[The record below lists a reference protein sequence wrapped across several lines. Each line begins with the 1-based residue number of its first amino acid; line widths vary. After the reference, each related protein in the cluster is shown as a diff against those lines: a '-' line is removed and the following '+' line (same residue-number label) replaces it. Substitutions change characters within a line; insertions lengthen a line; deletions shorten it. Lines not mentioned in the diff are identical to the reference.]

1 MNKSII
7 GLVLI
12 LASGLASAACP
23 DISGKWGYQA
33 TEVLGG
39 NQFAAIGRGTFRDN
53 GTWTMKLLGALEG
66 QPGELV
72 LRGDYSIDSKCIIKA
87 TYAIDDSDEGEGPL
101 TGDMVS
107 IIIDED
113 KVYMTLSGEPLF
125 NVNIVAKRLSEDDA
139 PVVWILSE

>member
-53 GTWTMKLLGALEG
+53 GTWTMRLFGALEAR
-66 QPGELV
+66 QPGRARV
-72 LRGDYSIDSKCIIKA
+72 AG
-87 TYAIDDSDEGEGPL
+87 G
-101 TGDMVS
+101 
-107 IIIDED
+107 
-113 KVYMTLSGEPLF
+113 LF
-125 NVNIVAKRLSEDDA
+125 YRFEMYY
-139 PVVWILSE
+139 

>member
-12 LASGLASAACP
+12 LVSGLASGACP

-66 QPGELV
+66 EPGEIV
-72 LRGDYSIDSKCIIKA
+72 FRGDYSIDSKCIIEA

-101 TGDMVS
+101 IGAMAS
-107 IIIDED
+107 IIINED
-113 KVYMTLSGEPLF
+113 KMYMVISGEPFF
-125 NVNIVAKRLSEDDA
+125 NANVVAKRLFESSKG
-139 PVVWILSE
+139 PGSPR

>member
-12 LASGLASAACP
+12 LVSGLASAACP

-33 TEVLGG
+33 AQALGG

-66 QPGELV
+66 EDGELT
-72 LRGDYSIDSKCIIKA
+72 LRGDYSIDSKCIIDA
-87 TYAIDDSDEGEGPL
+87 TYELDDSDEGEGNA

-113 KVYMTLSGEPLF
+113 KIYMTLTGEPFLNA
-125 NVNIVAKRLSEDDA
+125 NVVAKRLSEAA